1 MRLLR
6 FSVWRLLSI
15 GPVLVGVVTFTFLLV
30 RILPGDPV
38 GTLLGPNSSAQ
49 DRIDLTARLGLDRP
63 IYVQFFNFVVDL
75 FHGDFGKSI
84 QTGRPVVEE
93 LGAIFPATLELI
105 IFSLFLALIVGVT
118 LGLTSALR
126 EKKLSDRLIRLTT
139 LVGNSM
145 PEFWM
150 GLILILI
157 FYGWLGIV
165 PAPSGRLD
173 TGITVTNITGM
184 EFVDS
189 ILTFN
194 KTAFI
199 SSGRHLFLPAL
210 TIVFVISAPITRSI
224 RASALEVIASDS
236 FIAAKAHGLG
246 GWALIRKYL
255 VRNSLISLPT
265 LSAIIFGFMLGSIVL
280 VETVFGWQGFGQWAL
295 KGLSLRDYPVI
306 QLTVMTVAFFYI
318 IAFFIADVVHSI
330 LDPRINI

>member
-6 FSVWRLLSI
+6 FSAWRLLSI

-38 GTLLGPNSSAQ
+38 GTLLGPNSNAQ
-49 DRIDLTARLGLDRP
+49 DRIDLTARLGLDQP
-63 IYVQFFNFVVDL
+63 IYVQFFHFVSDL
-75 FHGDFGKSI
+75 FHGNFGKSL
-84 QTGRPVVEE
+84 QTGRPVIEE
-93 LGAIFPATLELI
+93 LGEVFPATIELI
-105 IFSLFLALIVGVT
+105 VISLFIALIIGVT

-126 EKKLSDRLIRLTT
+126 EKKPSDKFIRLTSI
-139 LVGNSM
+139 VGNSM
-145 PEFWM
+145 PEFWI

-173 TGITVTNITGM
+173 TGITVANISGM

-194 KTAFI
+194 KPAFI
-199 SSGRHLFLPAL
+199 SSGRHLFLPVL
-210 TIVFVISAPITRSI
+210 TIIFVISAPITRSI

-236 FIAAKAHGLG
+236 FITAKAHGLG
-246 GWALIRKYL
+246 GWSLIRKYL
-255 VRNSLISLPT
+255 VRNSLIALPT
-265 LSAIIFGFMLGSIVL
+265 LSAIIFGFMLGSIIL

-306 QLTVMTVAFFYI
+306 QLTVMTVAFFYT
-318 IAFFIADVVHSI
+318 IAYFIADVVHSI
-330 LDPRINI
+330 IDPRITI

>member
-6 FSVWRLLSI
+6 FSAWRLLSI

-49 DRIDLTARLGLDRP
+49 DRIDLTSRLGLDQP
-63 IYVQFFNFVVDL
+63 IYVQFFHFVSDL
-75 FHGDFGKSI
+75 FHGNFGKSL
-84 QTGRPVVEE
+84 QTGRPVIEE
-93 LGAIFPATLELI
+93 LGEVFPATIELI
-105 IFSLFLALIVGVT
+105 VVSLFIALIIGVT

-126 EKKLSDRLIRLTT
+126 EKKPSDKFIRLTSI
-139 LVGNSM
+139 VGNSM
-145 PEFWM
+145 PEFWI

-173 TGITVTNITGM
+173 TGITVANITGM
-184 EFVDS
+184 EFIDS
-189 ILTFN
+189 ILTLN
-194 KTAFI
+194 KPAFI
-199 SSGRHLFLPAL
+199 SSGRHLFLPVL
-210 TIVFVISAPITRSI
+210 TIIFVISAPITRSV

-236 FIAAKAHGLG
+236 FITAKAHGLG
-246 GWALIRKYL
+246 GWSLIRKYL
-255 VRNSLISLPT
+255 VRNSLIALPT
-265 LSAIIFGFMLGSIVL
+265 LSAIIFGFMLGSIIL

-306 QLTVMTVAFFYI
+306 QLTVMTVAFFYT
-318 IAFFIADVVHSI
+318 IAYFIADVVHSI
-330 LDPRINI
+330 IDPRIDI

>member
-6 FSVWRLLSI
+6 FSAWRLLSI
-15 GPVLVGVVTFTFLLV
+15 GPVLIGVVTFTFLLV

-38 GTLLGPNSSAQ
+38 GTLLGPNSNAQ

-63 IYVQFFNFVVDL
+63 MYVQYFHFVSDL
-75 FHGDFGKSI
+75 FHGNFGKSI

-105 IFSLFLALIVGVT
+105 LFSLFIALIIGVT

-126 EKKLSDRLIRLTT
+126 EKKASDRFIRIAT

-173 TGITVTNITGM
+173 TGIMVSKITGM

-194 KTAFI
+194 KAAFA
-199 SSGRHLFLPAL
+199 SSGRHLFLPVL
-210 TIVFVISAPITRSI
+210 TIIFVISAPITRSI

-280 VETVFGWQGFGQWAL
+280 VETVFAWQGFGQWAL

-306 QLTVMTVAFFYI
+306 QFTVMTVAFFYT

-330 LDPRINI
+330 LDPRIAI